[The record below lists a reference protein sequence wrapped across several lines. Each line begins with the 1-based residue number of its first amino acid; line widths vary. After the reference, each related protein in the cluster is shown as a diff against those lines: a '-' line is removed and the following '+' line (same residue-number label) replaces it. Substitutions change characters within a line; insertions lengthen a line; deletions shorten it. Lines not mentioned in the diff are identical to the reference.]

1 METLH
6 DKYTICNKEQMMLC
20 LTIAQ
25 ALEELEKARE
35 EGDEQGEKIMN
46 IAVNMILEQ
55 VEPIEE

>member
-35 EGDEQGEKIMN
+35 VGDDGGVAFYNGAIKMLIEQI
-46 IAVNMILEQ
+46 
-55 VEPIEE
+55 EPIEE